1 MYRCTH
7 VENKIKAEHPKK
19 FKLLCLRTYTHEVFE
34 IKIATLICSS
44 SFSAYN
50 MPKNIM
56 ENSYIV
62 RTHNKKIQL
71 GLINKGIEL
80 GDSNYNRETKSNELS
95 FFLFE

>member
-50 MPKNIM
+50 MPKNIS
-56 ENSYIV
+56 NHYTIKQG
-62 RTHNKKIQL
+62 RKHKKLSI
-71 GLINKGIEL
+71 G
-80 GDSNYNRETKSNELS
+80 SNEHVG
-95 FFLFE
+95 EG